1 MNRRLILPEEDYV
14 TRQARLLLR
23 DAEVGQKFPTPVD
36 DLVDCAGLVVSNE
49 VALDEDYM
57 DYFRVGKEYQKALGA
72 TSYATFKSALRK
84 TWGLID
90 LIDNIIYL
98 DRTVSPQKQEF
109 IKLHEVG
116 HKMLPW
122 QHATFM
128 FTDYKSTL
136 TPDVKA
142 LFEQEANRFA
152 AEVLFQG
159 DRFTQQSRNLPL
171 ELETPLGLSRD
182 YGSSA
187 HAAIRRFVEVSH
199 RCCAVLIAR
208 PSISGLNNDSA
219 FSVAYEVRSDYFATQ
234 FEGTRLPRR
243 LEPESILG
251 TALLTG
257 RQYYKGDG
265 FFLSDRDGRR
275 TECGISDIPKFVERF
290 RSNISAFGDHEA
302 KPKQDEKES
311 HQNVERKGVTKRSLT
326 RGSQLKT
333 TRT

>member
-1 MNRRLILPEEDYV
+1 MNRRLVLPEEDDV

-23 DAEVGQKFPTPVD
+23 DAEVGQRFPTPVD
-36 DLVDCAGLVVSNE
+36 DLVECAGLIVSNE
-49 VALDEDYM
+49 ATLDEDYAE
-57 DYFRVGKEYQKALGA
+57 YFGVREEYQKALGA
-72 TSYATFKSALRK
+72 TSYAALKSALRK

-98 DRTVSPQKQEF
+98 DRAVSSQKQEF
-109 IKLHEVG
+109 LKLHEVG

-122 QHATFM
+122 QRATFM
-128 FTDYKSTL
+128 FADYKSTL
-136 TPDVKA
+136 APDIKA

-159 DRFTQQSRNLPL
+159 DRFTRQSRDLPL

-199 RCCAVLIAR
+199 RCCAVLIVR
-208 PSISGLNNDSA
+208 PSRSGANNDSL

-257 RQYYKGDG
+257 RQYYRGDG
-265 FFLSDRDGRR
+265 LLLSDRDGRK
-275 TECGISDIPKFVERF
+275 TECGFQIFQGSWNAFVLIFPLSETMR
-290 RSNISAFGDHEA
+290 RSRN
-302 KPKQDEKES
+302 K
-311 HQNVERKGVTKRSLT
+311 RKKKVIKM
-326 RGSQLKT
+326 
-333 TRT
+333 